1 MLKCF
6 CKYFLILKGILEKKK
21 SKYSKR
27 AKNSID
33 QQSEITK
40 KNQKSKIV
48 SFSEIIHEIQKLLIQ
63 LKGQKYELVQP

>member
-40 KNQKSKIV
+40 KKSKEQDCV
-48 SFSEIIHEIQKLLIQ
+48 FF
-63 LKGQKYELVQP
+63 